1 MKDSEVN
8 KFAYCTLLSANFQ
21 FYILT
26 NYRTLPSF
34 VVINAN
40 EESLSPF
47 LHLDVSAVKSKGLGA
62 LPVGQQMPTADQT
75 LSSAA
80 SSQAP

>member
-47 LHLDVSAVKSKGLGA
+47 PSAIL
-62 LPVGQQMPTADQT
+62 
-75 LSSAA
+75 
-80 SSQAP
+80 